1 MSPVWIWVGA
11 LVIYGVFSLWY
22 NNWKGPLSTD
32 EIGSYMARFEQM
44 PGATP
49 ERLATARAFL
59 ESDDGGEFYMVNLI
73 RLHPDPVAHPDSGE
87 PSRARDILGVYT
99 GYFMP
104 ELFKRAGHPAFA
116 APAAGGYVEHWGVE
130 ADPGWTFTGIIR
142 YRSRRDMMA
151 LATDRRFEPAH
162 AYKLAAIANTLA
174 FPVAPTLV
182 FVGPRVWLGLAL
194 GVVASLGHLA
204 LRAWGGAGS

>member
-1 MSPVWIWVGA
+1 MNPIWIWGVALGCYGLFTSWYHSWRGA
-11 LVIYGVFSLWY
+11 LEPAEIETHLERFSQF
-22 NNWKGPLSTD
+22 PD
-32 EIGSYMARFEQM
+32 
-44 PGATP
+44 ATP
-49 ERLATARAFL
+49 ERLAVVRAFL
-59 ESDDGGEFYMVNLI
+59 EKDDGGEFFMLNLL
-73 RLHPDPVAHPDSGE
+73 RANPEPVAIGDE
-87 PSRARDILGVYT
+87 PPAPAREVLRRYT

-104 ELFKRAGHPAFA
+104 QLFKRAGHPAFA

-142 YRSRRDMMA
+142 YRSRRDMMI